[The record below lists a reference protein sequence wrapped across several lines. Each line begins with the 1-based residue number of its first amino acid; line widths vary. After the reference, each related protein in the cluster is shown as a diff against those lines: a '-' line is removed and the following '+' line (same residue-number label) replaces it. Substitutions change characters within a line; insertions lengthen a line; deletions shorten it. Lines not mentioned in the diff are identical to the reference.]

1 MGWKGHGVIKMAS
14 VEKSTSCGG
23 GFVVSYTKRTGEMKI
38 LRVDIANEEMT
49 FKILDESWK
58 SIGGSAFVAKIMN
71 EEVPPTA
78 DPLGPDNLFIIAVG
92 PLAGTQ
98 APQLGRISIGAKS
111 PLTLGIKEANSGGP
125 AAQILDRLGIR
136 AVIIQGTPRDDRLF
150 CLFISKDKTTLVPAD
165 EYKGMKNYE
174 LADRLRKH
182 YGEKVAVICT
192 GIAGERKYR
201 GASVSLTDI
210 FGDPSRNAARGG
222 LGAVMGSKGLKAIII
237 DPSHV
242 GQVDI
247 AHPEE
252 FRKIVKSWT
261 DTLTH
266 DINCSLYSRFG
277 TPFAVSNSASQGTL
291 PSNNYRSGRPE
302 NFVAVSGNSIQ
313 KILFERGGKMHGCM
327 PGCVVQCSIIY
338 PDKDG
343 KRLCSAYEYETIAM
357 LGTNLGITDNDA
369 IGRLKW
375 MCDDLGVDAIETGS
389 SLGLAADAGRMSF
402 GDWESAARLFEEIE
416 KETPFGLA
424 LGNGVVA
431 TARYLNVTRVPAYKG
446 QAIPGHDPRSVKGT
460 GVTYFTS
467 PMGADHTAGLTYRNP
482 RNKDKQA
489 ENSLKSQIQAATC
502 DAFGYCLN
510 SVPGGRA
517 SIYQLFADLMNA
529 RYGLGLTPED
539 ILGIGK
545 QTLKDQLAFNEK
557 AEFSKMDPK
566 ATPFVR
572 EEAIA
577 PTGQV
582 FDVDDGEMGN
592 IWKGLDSYQE
602 KDKVWEVRI
611 PPLPEMMFGAGV
623 VKNMGERIQ
632 PLKIK
637 KALLTT
643 DPMMFSM
650 GRAEEVR
657 KILESS
663 GISTVIFSE
672 VEPDPPIELVE
683 RIGKIYA
690 DHGCDGIVGL
700 GGGSSMDT
708 AKAVGLRV
716 THAGEMREYESIVG
730 GTAKI
735 KPLLPPIIC
744 IPTTSGTGSEVNP
757 YAVITD
763 KERDLKFMLM
773 SNYFIPRLAV
783 IDPQYCKTMPARLT
797 VESGIDALAH
807 CIEGYVSLAIPY
819 HPYFEAM
826 AVYGVKLIGRSLI
839 RAYQNGEDIAARTDM
854 CMAAICGGLAFLKGL
869 GMGHAMTHV
878 LGAHYH
884 LPHGRAAL
892 YGLLCFVK
900 ANQETCK
907 EQFIDLAQ
915 LLNRSN
921 DLEESLRDFY
931 KKLDIAV
938 SLKVLGIPRDDLKS
952 IAFYTSRDAVNMATN
967 PASVSEKRILE
978 LLQEIY
984 E

>member
-1 MGWKGHGVIKMAS
+1 
-14 VEKSTSCGG
+14 
-23 GFVVSYTKRTGEMKI
+23 MKI
-38 LRVDIANEEMT
+38 LRVDIKNEKMT
-49 FKILDESWK
+49 FENLGEEWK
-58 SIGGSAFVAKIMN
+58 SIGGSAFIAKIMN
-71 EEVPPTA
+71 KEVPPAA
-78 DPLGPDNLFIIAVG
+78 DPLGPENLFIVAAG
-92 PLAGTQ
+92 PLAGTG
-98 APQLGRISIGAKS
+98 APQLGRISVGAKS

-136 AVIIQGTPRDDRLF
+136 AIIVHGAPHDHRLY
-150 CLFISKDKTTLVPAD
+150 CLFISKDKTTLIPAD
-165 EYKGMKNYE
+165 EYRRIKNYE
-174 LADRLRKH
+174 LVSKLRKQ
-182 YGEKVAVICT
+182 YGEKIAVIST
-192 GIAGERKYR
+192 GIAGERKYK
-201 GASVSLTDI
+201 GASVSFTDI

-237 DPSHV
+237 DPAQA

-247 AHPEE
+247 ANPEE
-252 FRKIVKSWT
+252 FRKIVKSWVY
-261 DTLTH
+261 TLKH
-266 DINCSLYSRFG
+266 DIRCSLFSRFG
-277 TPFAVSNSASQGTL
+277 TPFAISNSANQGTL
-291 PSNNYRSGRPE
+291 PSNNYRSGRPA
-302 NFVAVSGNSIQ
+302 NFIAVSGDSIQ

-343 KRLCSAYEYETIAM
+343 KRLCTAYEYETIAM
-357 LGTNLGITDNDA
+357 LGTNLGITDPDA
-369 IGRLKW
+369 IARLKF

-402 GDWESAARLFEEIE
+402 GDWQSAARVLEEIE
-416 KETPFGLA
+416 KETPLGLA

-431 TARYLNVTRVPAYKG
+431 TAQYLNISRIPAYKG

-467 PMGADHTAGLTYRNP
+467 PMGADHTAGLTYRIP
-482 RNKDKQA
+482 RNRDKQA

-510 SVPGGRA
+510 SVPGDRA
-517 SIYQLFADLMNA
+517 SIYQFFADLMNA
-529 RYGLGLTPED
+529 RYGLRLIPKD
-539 ILGIGK
+539 IMEIGK
-545 QTLKDQLAFNEK
+545 QTLRGQLAFNEK
-557 AEFSKMDPK
+557 SEFSKMDSK
-566 ATPFVR
+566 GAAFVR
-572 EEAIA
+572 EETIT

-582 FDVDDGEMGN
+582 FDVDDGEIKN

-602 KDKVWEVRI
+602 KEKVWEVRI
-611 PPLPEMMFGAGV
+611 PPLPDMMFGAGV
-623 VKNMGERIQ
+623 VENMGERIRQ
-632 PLKIK
+632 LKIK
-637 KALLTT
+637 KVFLTT
-643 DPMMFSM
+643 DPVMFSM
-650 GRAEEVR
+650 GRADEVR

-663 GISTVIFSE
+663 GISTVIFSD
-672 VEPDPPIELVE
+672 VEPDPPIELIE
-683 RIGKIYA
+683 RAGKIYT
-690 DHGCDGIVGL
+690 DNGCDGIVGL

-735 KPLLPPIIC
+735 KPPLPPIIC

-773 SNYFIPRLAV
+773 SNHLIPRLAV
-783 IDPQYCKTMPARLT
+783 IDPIYCKTMPASLT
-797 VESGIDALAH
+797 VESGIDAMAH

-826 AVYGVKLIGRSLI
+826 AVYGVKLIGRSLP
-839 RAYQNGEDIAARTDM
+839 RAYKNGNDITARTDM
-854 CMAAICGGLAFLKGL
+854 CMAAICGGIAFLKGL
-869 GMGHAMTHV
+869 GIGHAITHV

-884 LPHGRAAL
+884 LPHGRAAI

-900 ANQETCK
+900 ANKETCK
-907 EQFIDLAQ
+907 EQFIDMAQ

-921 DLEESLRDFY
+921 DLEEGLLKFY
-931 KKLDIAV
+931 RKLDIPI
-938 SLKVLGIPRDDLKS
+938 SLKALGIPKEDLKK
-952 IAFYTSRDAVNMATN
+952 IAFYASRDAVNMATD
-967 PASVSEKRILE
+967 PTSVSEQKILE
-978 LLQEIY
+978 LLLEIY

>member
-1 MGWKGHGVIKMAS
+1 MARQIL
-14 VEKSTSCGG
+14 TSLKQRGAID
-23 GFVVSYTKRTGEMKI
+23 MKI
-38 LRVDIANEEMT
+38 LRVDIKNEKMT
-49 FKILDESWK
+49 FENLGEEWK
-58 SIGGSAFVAKIMN
+58 SIGGSAFIAKIMN
-71 EEVPPTA
+71 KEVPPAA
-78 DPLGPDNLFIIAVG
+78 DPLGPENLFIVAAG
-92 PLAGTQ
+92 PLAGTG
-98 APQLGRISIGAKS
+98 APQLGRISVGAKS

-136 AVIIQGTPRDDRLF
+136 AIIVHAAPHDHRLY
-150 CLFISKDKTTLVPAD
+150 CLFISKDKTTLIPAD
-165 EYKGMKNYE
+165 EYRRMKNYE
-174 LADRLRKH
+174 LVSKLRKQ
-182 YGEKVAVICT
+182 YGEKIAVIST
-192 GIAGERKYR
+192 GVAGERKYK
-201 GASVSLTDI
+201 GASVSFTDI

-237 DPSHV
+237 DPAQA

-247 AHPEE
+247 ANPEE
-252 FRKIVKSWT
+252 FRKIVKSWVY
-261 DTLTH
+261 TLKH
-266 DINCSLYSRFG
+266 DIRCSLFSRFG
-277 TPFAVSNSASQGTL
+277 TPFAISNSANQGTL
-291 PSNNYRSGRPE
+291 PSNNYRSGRPA
-302 NFVAVSGNSIQ
+302 NFIAVSGDSIQ

-343 KRLCSAYEYETIAM
+343 KRLCTAYEYETIAM
-357 LGTNLGITDNDA
+357 LGTNLGITDPDA
-369 IGRLKW
+369 IARLKF

-402 GDWESAARLFEEIE
+402 GDWQSAARVLEEIE
-416 KETPFGLA
+416 KETPLGLA

-431 TARYLNVTRVPAYKG
+431 TAQYLNISRIPAYKG

-467 PMGADHTAGLTYRNP
+467 PMGADHTAGLTYRIP
-482 RNKDKQA
+482 RNRDKQA

-510 SVPGGRA
+510 SVPGDRA
-517 SIYQLFADLMNA
+517 SIYQFFADLMNA
-529 RYGLGLTPED
+529 RYGLRLIPKD
-539 ILGIGK
+539 IMEIGK
-545 QTLKDQLAFNEK
+545 QTLRGQLAFNEK
-557 AEFSKMDPK
+557 SEFSKMDSK
-566 ATPFVR
+566 GAAFVR
-572 EEAIA
+572 EETIT

-582 FDVDDGEMGN
+582 FDVDDGEIKN

-602 KDKVWEVRI
+602 KEKVWEVRI
-611 PPLPEMMFGAGV
+611 PPLPDMMFGAGV
-623 VKNMGERIQ
+623 VENMGERIRQ
-632 PLKIK
+632 LKIK
-637 KALLTT
+637 KVFLTT
-643 DPMMFSM
+643 DPVMFSM
-650 GRAEEVR
+650 GRADEVR

-663 GISTVIFSE
+663 GISTVIFSD
-672 VEPDPPIELVE
+672 VEPDPPIELIE
-683 RIGKIYA
+683 RAGKIYT
-690 DHGCDGIVGL
+690 DNGCDGIVGL

-735 KPLLPPIIC
+735 KPPLPPIIC

-773 SNYFIPRLAV
+773 SNHLIPRLAV
-783 IDPQYCKTMPARLT
+783 IDPIYCKTMPASLT
-797 VESGIDALAH
+797 VESGIDAMAH

-826 AVYGVKLIGRSLI
+826 AVYGVKLIGRSLP
-839 RAYQNGEDIAARTDM
+839 RAYKNGNDITARTDM
-854 CMAAICGGLAFLKGL
+854 CMAAICGGIAFLKGL
-869 GMGHAMTHV
+869 GIGHAITHV

-884 LPHGRAAL
+884 LPHGRAAI

-900 ANQETCK
+900 ANKETCK
-907 EQFIDLAQ
+907 EQFIDMAQ

-921 DLEESLRDFY
+921 DLEEGLLKFY
-931 KKLDIAV
+931 RKLDIPI
-938 SLKVLGIPRDDLKS
+938 SLKALGIPKEDLKK
-952 IAFYTSRDAVNMATN
+952 IAFYASRDAVNMATD
-967 PASVSEKRILE
+967 PTSVSEQKILE
-978 LLQEIY
+978 LLLEIY

>member
-1 MGWKGHGVIKMAS
+1 
-14 VEKSTSCGG
+14 
-23 GFVVSYTKRTGEMKI
+23 MKI
-38 LRVDIANEEMT
+38 LRVDIKNEKMT
-49 FKILDESWK
+49 FENLGEEWK
-58 SIGGSAFVAKIMN
+58 SIGGSAFIAKIMN
-71 EEVPPTA
+71 KEVPPAA
-78 DPLGPDNLFIIAVG
+78 DPLGLENLFIVAAG
-92 PLAGTQ
+92 PLAGTG
-98 APQLGRISIGAKS
+98 APQLGRISVGAKS

-136 AVIIQGTPRDDRLF
+136 AIIVHAAPHDHRLY
-150 CLFISKDKTTLVPAD
+150 CLFISKDKTTLIPAD
-165 EYKGMKNYE
+165 EYRRMKNYE
-174 LADRLRKH
+174 LVSKLRKQ
-182 YGEKVAVICT
+182 YGEKIAVIST
-192 GIAGERKYR
+192 GIAGERKYK
-201 GASVSLTDI
+201 GASVSFTDI

-237 DPSHV
+237 DPAQA

-247 AHPEE
+247 ANPEE
-252 FRKIVKSWT
+252 FRKIVKSWVY
-261 DTLTH
+261 TLKH
-266 DINCSLYSRFG
+266 DIRCSLFSRFG
-277 TPFAVSNSASQGTL
+277 TPFAISNSANQGTL
-291 PSNNYRSGRPE
+291 PSNNYRSGRPA
-302 NFVAVSGNSIQ
+302 NFIAVSGDSIQ

-343 KRLCSAYEYETIAM
+343 KRLCTAYEYETIAM
-357 LGTNLGITDNDA
+357 LGTNLGITDPDA
-369 IGRLKW
+369 IARLKF

-402 GDWESAARLFEEIE
+402 GDWQSAARVLEEIE
-416 KETPFGLA
+416 KETPLGLA

-431 TARYLNVTRVPAYKG
+431 TAQYLNISRIPAYKG

-467 PMGADHTAGLTYRNP
+467 PMGADHTAGLTYRIP
-482 RNKDKQA
+482 RNRDKQA

-510 SVPGGRA
+510 SVPGDRA
-517 SIYQLFADLMNA
+517 SIYQFFADLMNA
-529 RYGLGLTPED
+529 RYGLRLIPKD
-539 ILGIGK
+539 IMEIGK
-545 QTLKDQLAFNEK
+545 QTLRGQLAFNEK
-557 AEFSKMDPK
+557 SEFSKMDSK
-566 ATPFVR
+566 GAAFVR
-572 EEAIA
+572 EETIT

-582 FDVDDGEMGN
+582 FDVDDGEIKN

-602 KDKVWEVRI
+602 KEKVWEVRI
-611 PPLPEMMFGAGV
+611 PPLPDMMFGAGV
-623 VKNMGERIQ
+623 VENMGERIRQ
-632 PLKIK
+632 LKIK
-637 KALLTT
+637 KVFLTT
-643 DPMMFSM
+643 DPVMFSM
-650 GRAEEVR
+650 GRADEVR

-663 GISTVIFSE
+663 GISTVIFSD
-672 VEPDPPIELVE
+672 VEPDPPIELIE
-683 RIGKIYA
+683 RAGKIYT
-690 DHGCDGIVGL
+690 DNGCDGIVGL

-735 KPLLPPIIC
+735 KPPLPPIIC

-773 SNYFIPRLAV
+773 SNHLIPRLAV
-783 IDPQYCKTMPARLT
+783 IDPIYCKTMPASLT
-797 VESGIDALAH
+797 VESGIDAMAH

-826 AVYGVKLIGRSLI
+826 AVYGVKLIGRSLP
-839 RAYQNGEDIAARTDM
+839 RAYKNGNDITARTDM
-854 CMAAICGGLAFLKGL
+854 CMAAICGGIAFLKGL
-869 GMGHAMTHV
+869 GIGHAITHV

-884 LPHGRAAL
+884 LPHGRAAI

-900 ANQETCK
+900 ANKETCK
-907 EQFIDLAQ
+907 EQFIDMAQ

-921 DLEESLRDFY
+921 DLEEGLLKFY
-931 KKLDIAV
+931 RKLDIPI
-938 SLKVLGIPRDDLKS
+938 SLKALGIPKEDLKK
-952 IAFYTSRDAVNMATN
+952 IAFYASRDAVNMATD
-967 PASVSEKRILE
+967 PTSVSEQKILE
-978 LLQEIY
+978 LLLEIY

>member
-1 MGWKGHGVIKMAS
+1 V
-14 VEKSTSCGG
+14 
-23 GFVVSYTKRTGEMKI
+23 KI
-38 LRVDIANEEMT
+38 LRVDIENE
-49 FKILDESWK
+49 KISFENLKEEWK
-58 SIGGSAFVAKIMN
+58 PIGGSAFIAKIMN
-71 EEVPPTA
+71 KEVSPA
-78 DPLGPDNLFIIAVG
+78 ANPLGPDNLFIVAIG
-92 PLAGTQ
+92 PLAGTG
-98 APQLGRISIGAKS
+98 APQLGRISVGAKS

-125 AAQILDRLGIR
+125 AAQILDRFGIR
-136 AVIIQGTPRDDRLF
+136 AIIVHGAPRDHRLYF
-150 CLFISKDKTTLVPAD
+150 LFISKDKTTLIPAD
-165 EYKGMKNYE
+165 EYRGLKNYE
-174 LADRLRKH
+174 LVSRLRKQ
-182 YGEKVAVICT
+182 YGEKIAVICT
-192 GIAGERKYR
+192 GIAGELKYK
-201 GASVSLTDI
+201 GASVSFTDI

-222 LGAVMGSKGLKAIII
+222 LGSVMGSKGLKAIII
-237 DPSHV
+237 DPSQG

-252 FRKIVKSWT
+252 FRRVVKSWV
-261 DTLTH
+261 DTLKH
-266 DINCSLYSRFG
+266 DISCSLYSCFG
-277 TPFAVSNSASQGTL
+277 TPFAISNSASQGTL
-291 PSNNYRSGRPE
+291 PSNNYRSGRPA
-302 NFVAVSGNSIQ
+302 NFIAVSGERIQ
-313 KILFERGGKMHGCM
+313 KILFERGGRMHGCM

-357 LGTNLGITDNDA
+357 LGTNLGITDPDA
-369 IGRLKW
+369 IARLKF

-389 SLGLAADAGRMSF
+389 GLGLAADAGKMQF
-402 GDWESAARLFEEIE
+402 GDWQSAARLLVEIE
-416 KETPFGLA
+416 KQTPLGLA

-431 TARYLNVTRVPAYKG
+431 TAQYLNVNRIPAYKG

-467 PMGADHTAGLTYRNP
+467 PMGADHTAGLTYKIPKSR
-482 RNKDKQA
+482 DKQA
-489 ENSLKSQIQAATC
+489 ENSLRSQIQAATC

-517 SIYQLFADLMNA
+517 SIYQFFADLMNA
-529 RYGLGLTPED
+529 RYGLRLTPKD
-539 ILGIGK
+539 IMEIGK
-545 QTLKDQLAFNEK
+545 QTLKDQLAFNER
-557 AEFSKMDPK
+557 AEFSKMDSK
-566 ATPFVR
+566 AATFIR
-572 EEAIA
+572 EEAIT

-582 FDVDDGEMGN
+582 FDVGDGEIEG

-602 KDKVWEVRI
+602 KEKVWEVRI
-611 PPLPEMMFGAGV
+611 PPLPDMMFGAGV
-623 VKNMGERIQ
+623 VENMGERIRR
-632 PLKIK
+632 LKVK
-637 KALLTT
+637 KVLLTT
-643 DPMMFSM
+643 DPVMSSL
-650 GRAEEVR
+650 GRADEVR
-657 KILESS
+657 KILELS
-663 GISTVIFSE
+663 GISTVVFSG
-672 VEPDPPIELVE
+672 VEPDPPIEIIE
-683 RIGKIYA
+683 RVGKIYT
-690 DHGCDGIVGL
+690 DNVCDGIVGL

-716 THAGEMREYESIVG
+716 SHAGEMREYESIVG

-773 SNYFIPRLAV
+773 SNHLIPRLAV
-783 IDPQYCKTMPARLT
+783 VDPLYCKTMPTGLT

-807 CIEGYVSLAIPY
+807 CVEGYVSLAIPY

-826 AVYGVKLIGRSLI
+826 AVYGVKLIGRSLT
-839 RAYQNGEDIAARTDM
+839 RAYKNGNDIAARTDL

-869 GMGHAMTHV
+869 GVGHAITHV

-884 LPHGRAAL
+884 MPHGRAAI

-900 ANQETCK
+900 ANKETCR

-921 DLEESLRDFY
+921 DLEEGLLEFY
-931 KKLDIAV
+931 RKLDIPI
-938 SLKVLGIPRDDLKS
+938 SLKILGIPKDDLKR
-952 IAFYTSRDAVNMATN
+952 IAFYASRDAVNMATD
-967 PASVSEKRILE
+967 PTSISQQKILE